1 MEFSFYSVSAVDSPD
16 ALSPAAQTDKGT
28 FLSNLN
34 QRLLRPAKPAQKE
47 ENATEILGVGSR
59 EGKREFDGW
68 NWIVQ
73 GIFSSLA
80 KEL

>member
-47 ENATEILGVGSR
+47 
-59 EGKREFDGW
+59 GKCNRDIRCG
-68 NWIVQ
+68 
-73 GIFSSLA
+73 
-80 KEL
+80 